1 MIIVKIGTESLE
13 NFETSEKVNRMVRD
27 ISALIQKYK
36 ERILLVSS

>member
-27 ISALIQKYK
+27 ISTLIQEYK

>member
-27 ISALIQKYK
+27 ISVLIKEYK
-36 ERILLVSS
+36 ERVLLVSS

>member
-27 ISALIQKYK
+27 ISTLTQKYK